1 MQVENQLG
9 NCTIGYAAWSD
20 QSLPCGKLAVAG
32 ALTVDRRSVRI
43 AKWNVASSLSAFS
56 ATTIT

>member
-20 QSLPCGKLAVAG
+20 QSLLCGKLAVARCADCG
-32 ALTVDRRSVRI
+32 
-43 AKWNVASSLSAFS
+43 SSICSEDYDGRAGPAWVGL
-56 ATTIT
+56 